1 MKWTFNLCLP
11 SRKTKDLYGKLIS
24 ETSSLKL
31 LQTKYQCSVLF
42 LSSCMGTRSYLD
54 RVLFIQIGLSLKYHN
69 IPQDDLVILGLKLAF
84 LLPKSNFKFLGF
96 PLMHKFRKA
105 LKWNS
110 LGRLQSQIKVSKLTY
125 SRAVT

>member
-1 MKWTFNLCLP
+1 MTCTFNLCLP

-31 LQTKYQCSVLF
+31 LQTKYHSVLF

-110 LGRLQSQIKVSKLTY
+110 LGRRQSQIKVSKLVY
-125 SRAVT
+125 SRAVI